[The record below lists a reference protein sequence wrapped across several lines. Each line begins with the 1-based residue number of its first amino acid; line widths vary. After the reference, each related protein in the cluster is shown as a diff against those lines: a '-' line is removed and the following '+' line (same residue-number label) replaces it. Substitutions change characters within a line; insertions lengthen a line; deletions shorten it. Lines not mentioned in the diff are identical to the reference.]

1 MMNRLLLLCCLVF
14 SPCVFAAEDRAS
26 HIEELA
32 DLNNSFEL
40 LNYFKHTALADT
52 VYGCT
57 YSWAFGFDA
66 DATLDDGSCLDPMTG
81 FEIAQTLL
89 DPCDCPGD
97 MNDDGS
103 ISVVDLIA
111 ILGLFGDSCEE
122 INEFLGC
129 TDELACNYDPDATI
143 ENQSCEFETC
153 AGCTDA
159 VACNFNP
166 EATLDDLSCVFPE
179 PGEECDPCDCSV
191 DFTPPTILSA
201 PSNQFNECSESPF
214 EFELTDS
221 CQEPSEIEV
230 SFERDTLSSDEC
242 GNYHHVVTLIAKDQC
257 GNEANASFEVIV
269 EDNTAPYLTSGE
281 FPSDISISCTE
292 EWPLPPSSLLA
303 ADSCDGEL
311 DIFFNETIVQGDCQ
325 GEFDIERTWLVTD
338 CSDNSLQHT
347 QVISIIDDEAP
358 IFISTPADQVNG
370 CAEQPFVYEAFD
382 NCNEVSVTESREI
395 LFEDNCGNY
404 EHLVTLTAS
413 DSCGNFTDF
422 SFTIVVQ
429 DTIAPIWD
437 TSVLPE
443 STTASCNAIPTAP
456 ILFASDACDGLVE
469 VLFDESSEASN
480 CLGQVVLIR
489 QWTAIDC
496 TGNSISH
503 EQTIQIEDTIAP
515 EFNGELPVD
524 ATVECDAI
532 PMAAELTGIDN
543 CDSEP
548 IVDFTESV
556 DSGACPQTYTLTRV
570 WTLSDCAGNQNSH
583 IQTLEVLDTT
593 APAFVEMPLDQTNAC
608 EEQPYAYEALDNC
621 GLTVITELRET
632 LSSDA
637 CGNYEDL
644 VTLTAIDE
652 CGNSADYQFTI
663 IVQDSEAPVFTE
675 ALPPSDTVE
684 CNEIPAAVIL
694 TATDNCGADIAM
706 NFQEN
711 IEDGSCPQS
720 YTITRTWSASDCT
733 GNIAEH
739 IQVINV
745 QDSTAPSFTDL
756 PIDQTNECEEQAYS
770 AAASDLCGTTSVTE
784 SREIISSDDCG
795 NYEHLITLTAID
807 ECGNAAD
814 YQFTIVVQDNESPV
828 FAETLPDNLN
838 QSCDEEIPAAITLT
852 ASDNCNP
859 NIQVLFNEDLDSSD
873 SCQIVITRTWS
884 ATDCTG
890 NTVEHVQIISVVDD
904 IAPIWTEFPP
914 SEWALEID
922 SECQADT
929 SVSALGSPI
938 ATDDC
943 NSLNISYIDVD
954 FETLSCGSNYMF
966 TRIWTAEDLCGNAS
980 FYEQSIL
987 VEDIAPPAFTQT
999 PTDLNVSCDEIAG
1012 SETWEGWI
1020 ENNGGAQ
1027 AVDNCSAITWS
1038 DDFDGLPQGC
1048 GGSGSVI
1055 VTFTASDECGN
1066 SSSISAEFIISDDT
1080 APEITDAQGL
1090 TVECDGAGNIGDFE
1104 VWLFNNGGATGMD
1117 ACSGITWTTDTDTP
1131 SNDCGAT
1138 GLSNV
1143 TFTATDDCGNASST
1157 MATFTIEDTTPPLLT
1172 EAIDT
1177 TVACDGADNDETLVG
1192 WLANNGG
1199 ASATDVCGEVT
1210 WTHDYDALSNDCGST
1225 GAAMITFTATDQCG
1239 NASSATASFT
1249 IEDSTSPTI
1258 DQAVDMTVECDNANN
1273 TEALESWLSSN
1284 GGAFAVDA
1292 CSEVIWSNDFTE
1304 LSDECGSTGAATVTF
1319 TAIDDCGNAT
1329 STTAT
1334 FAIVDTTG
1342 PIVENAQD
1350 TTFSCDGLGNE
1361 LDFILWLENNGGATA
1376 ADACSA
1382 ITWSN
1387 NADGLTGGCAQETTV
1402 EFTVTDACGNI
1413 TTTSATFTVVDS
1425 DTPILDTFASD
1436 LLIECQANNGAALF
1450 NWIMTNGG
1458 ASASDACGDITWSN
1472 NFVGLEPNCGNS
1484 GTASVTFTATDACG
1498 NSVST
1503 QATLSVVDTT
1513 DPTITNALDATVEC
1527 NGNGNEEQLQTW
1539 LTNHGGA
1546 TAEDLCGMIEWS
1558 YNAEMSLGAC
1568 NETSVHTTTFVAT
1581 DACGNA
1587 ATTVATFTIEDTTA
1601 PVFTEIP
1608 SNQINQCEEAEYTVS
1623 ALDQCGAVELTESRE
1638 TIGADEC
1645 GNYEHLVTLTAM
1657 DGCGNSAEHQFTIIV
1672 QDTEAPSFVEALPE
1686 DITAACL
1693 DPIEVPIELTAVD
1706 NCEDILVSYEQDS
1719 IPANCIN
1726 EYTLLRIWTA
1736 TDCSGNST
1744 QHIQTIEVVDLI
1756 APSLIIES
1764 CPQDIEVFLQ
1774 ANCTFNAEPDNI
1786 GWPVVIATDDCNEPE
1801 VFISFEDSTPETVCG
1816 GALNFVRTFNIEAV
1830 DACGLVST
1838 ATCSQNIAVA
1848 DSIAPV
1854 FDLVPTDMVFE
1865 CEEDIYEFSA
1875 SDNCGVVDITETREV
1890 INENGCGNYEHL
1902 VTLTATDPCGNSAT
1916 VQFTISVQDNTSP
1929 EWTTAVPTNMS
1940 IGCGELEEAL
1950 AMEAIDNCDGPMDVM
1965 FSEEVIGSG
1974 QCGSS
1979 FSVIRTWSTEDCSGN
1994 VLSTTQEITV
2004 ADDQAPVWTTPPPL
2018 DITLECSDVPEP
2030 VLLSATD
2037 NCDDEV
2043 EVVLEETILDG
2054 ICSSQYTLI
2063 RTWIATDDCG
2073 NVASTSQT
2081 IEIVDNT
2088 PPVWVE
2094 TLPTN
2099 VTVSCDNIPE
2109 PFNLT
2114 AVDACEDGIVVFS
2127 QEFISGVPCNG
2138 GGIIIRTWLAF
2149 DCIGNLATHVQS
2161 ITVED

>member
-1 MMNRLLLLCCLVF
+1 MNRLLLLCCLVF
-14 SPCVFAAEDRAS
+14 SLCAFAAEDRAS
-26 HIEELA
+26 LTEEVA
-32 DLNNSFEL
+32 NRNISFEL
-40 LNYFKHTALADT
+40 FKSFEHTALADT
-52 VYGCT
+52 VFGCT

-97 MNDDGS
+97 MNDDGF
-103 ISVVDLIA
+103 ISVVDLIV
-111 ILGLFGDSCEE
+111 ILGLFGDPCED
-122 INEFLGC
+122 IMGLVGC
-129 TDELACNYDPDATI
+129 TNEIACNYDPEATI

-153 AGCTDA
+153 AGCTDP
-159 VACNFNP
+159 VACNFDP
-166 EATLDDLSCVFPE
+166 EATFENFSCVFPE
-179 PGEECDPCDCSV
+179 PGEACDPCDCLV
-191 DFTPPTILSA
+191 DVTPPTILSA
-201 PSNQFNECSESPF
+201 PSNQVNECSELPF
-214 EFELTDS
+214 EFEVTDS
-221 CQEPSEIEV
+221 CQDPSEVEV
-230 SFERDTLSSDEC
+230 SFARDTLSSDEC
-242 GNYHHVVTLIAKDQC
+242 GNYHHVVTFIAKDQC
-257 GNEANASFEVIV
+257 GNEANATFEVIV
-269 EDNTAPYLTSGE
+269 QDNTEPYLTSGA
-281 FPSDISISCTE
+281 FPSNISISCTE
-292 EWPLPPSSLLA
+292 EWPSLPSSLLA
-303 ADSCDGEL
+303 EDSCDGEL
-311 DIFFNETIVQGDCQ
+311 PIYFNETIVQGNCQ

-338 CSDNSLQHT
+338 CSANDLQHV

-358 IFISTPADQVNG
+358 IFISTPSDQVNG
-370 CAEQPFVYEAFD
+370 CTEQPFEYEAFD

-395 LFEDNCGNY
+395 LFEDSCGNY

-413 DSCGNFTDF
+413 DACGNFTDF

-437 TSVLPE
+437 TSELPE

-456 ILFASDACDGLVE
+456 NLFASDACDGLVE
-469 VLFDESSEASN
+469 VLFNESSEASN
-480 CLGQVVLIR
+480 CLGQAILIR

-515 EFNGELPVD
+515 EFNEELPVD

-543 CDSEP
+543 CDSDP

-556 DSGACPQTYTLTRV
+556 DSGACQQTYTLIRV

-593 APAFVEMPLDQTNAC
+593 APVFVEMPLDQTNAC
-608 EEQPYAYEALDNC
+608 EEQPYTYEAMDNC
-621 GLTVITELRET
+621 GLTVISELRET
-632 LSSDA
+632 LSSDS
-637 CGNYEDL
+637 CGNYEDI

-663 IVQDSEAPVFTE
+663 TVQDGEAPVFTE
-675 ALPPSDTVE
+675 ALPPSGTVE
-684 CNEIPAAVIL
+684 CNEVPAAAIL
-694 TATDNCGADIAM
+694 NATDNCGAEVAM

-720 YTITRTWSASDCT
+720 YTITRTWNASDCT
-733 GNIAEH
+733 GNTVEH

-770 AAASDLCGTTSVTE
+770 AAASDLCGTTIVTE
-784 SREIISSDDCG
+784 SRETISSDACG
-795 NYEHLITLTAID
+795 NYEHLVTLTAID
-807 ECGNAAD
+807 ECGNAAN

-838 QSCDEEIPAAITLT
+838 LSCDEEVPAAITLT

-873 SCQIVITRTWS
+873 PCQIVIARKWS
-884 ATDCTG
+884 ANDCTG
-890 NTVEHVQIISVVDD
+890 NTVEHVQIINVVDD
-904 IAPIWTEFPP
+904 IAPEWTELPP
-914 SEWALEID
+914 SEWALEMD

-929 SVSALGSPI
+929 SVSALGTPI
-938 ATDDC
+938 ATDAC
-943 NSLNISYIDVD
+943 NALEISHIDVD

-980 FYEQSIL
+980 SYAQSIL
-987 VEDIAPPAFTQT
+987 VEDFTPPAFTQS
-999 PTDLNVSCDEIAG
+999 PVDLDISCDELAD
-1012 SETWEGWI
+1012 SDTWEGWI

-1027 AVDNCSAITWS
+1027 AIDNCSAITWS
-1038 DDFDGLPQGC
+1038 HDFDGLPQGC

-1055 VTFTASDECGN
+1055 VMFTASDECGN

-1080 APEITDAQGL
+1080 EPEITDAQNL
-1090 TVECDGAGNIGDFE
+1090 LLQCDGDGNSDDIQ
-1104 VWLFNNGGATGMD
+1104 VWLTNNGGATATD
-1117 ACSGITWTTDTDTP
+1117 VCSGVTWSYNFD
-1131 SNDCGAT
+1131 SEGVNCGSA
-1138 GLSNV
+1138 GFYLV
-1143 TFTATDDCGNASST
+1143 TFTATDDCGNSANST
-1157 MATFTIEDTTPPLLT
+1157 GTITIEDTTPPVIT
-1172 EAIDT
+1172 QATDA
-1177 TVACDGADNDETLVG
+1177 TVACDDAANDEALVG
-1192 WLANNGG
+1192 WLADNGG

-1210 WTHDYDALSNDCGST
+1210 WTHDFASLSDECGST
-1225 GAAMITFTATDQCG
+1225 GAAMVTFTATDECG
-1239 NASSATASFT
+1239 NASSASASFT
-1249 IEDSTSPTI
+1249 IEDLTSPTI
-1258 DQAVDMTVECDNANN
+1258 VQAVDTTVECDNTNN
-1273 TEALESWLSSN
+1273 TEDLEFWLSSN
-1284 GGAFAVDA
+1284 GGASAVDA
-1292 CSEVIWSNDFTE
+1292 CSEVIWSNDFTG

-1319 TAIDDCGNAT
+1319 TASDDCGNTT

-1334 FAIVDTTG
+1334 FAIVDTTS
-1342 PIVENAQD
+1342 PIVENARD

-1376 ADACSA
+1376 VDACSTV
-1382 ITWSN
+1382 TWSN
-1387 NADGLTGGCAQETTV
+1387 NAEGLTGGCAQETTV
-1402 EFTVTDACGNI
+1402 EFTATDACGNI

-1425 DTPILDTFASD
+1425 DEPILDTFASD
-1436 LLIECQANNGAALF
+1436 ILIECQENNGEALF

-1458 ASASDACGDITWSN
+1458 ATASDACGDITWSN

-1484 GTASVTFTATDACG
+1484 GAASITFTATDECG

-1503 QATLSVVDTT
+1503 QAMMSVVDTT
-1513 DPTITNALDATVEC
+1513 APTITDALDVTVEC
-1527 NGNGNEEQLQTW
+1527 DGNGNEEQLETW

-1546 TAEDLCGMIEWS
+1546 LAEDLCGMIQWS
-1558 YNAEMSLGAC
+1558 YVDEMSAGTC
-1568 NETSVHTTTFVAT
+1568 NETSVHVTTFVAT
-1581 DACGNA
+1581 DDCGNA
-1587 ATTVATFTIEDTTA
+1587 ATIVATFTIEDTTA

-1608 SNQINQCEEAEYTVS
+1608 VNQISQCEEAEYTAS

-1645 GNYEHLVTLTAM
+1645 GNYEHLVTLTAI
-1657 DGCGNSAEHQFTIIV
+1657 DGCGNSTEHQFTIIV

-1693 DPIEVPIELTAVD
+1693 DPIEDPIELTAVD

-1719 IPANCIN
+1719 IPANCSS
-1726 EYTLLRIWTA
+1726 EYTLVRIWTA

-1786 GWPVVIATDDCNEPE
+1786 GWPVVIATDDCSDPE
-1801 VFISFEDSTPETVCG
+1801 VFISFEDATPETVCG
-1816 GALNFVRTFNIEAV
+1816 GALNFVRTFNIEAI
-1830 DACGLVST
+1830 DACGLVSI
-1838 ATCSQNIAVA
+1838 ATCSQSIAVT

-1854 FDLVPTDMVFE
+1854 FDLVPTDMIFE
-1865 CEEDIYEFSA
+1865 CEEGTYESSA
-1875 SDNCGVVDITETREV
+1875 SDNCGVVDIMETREV
-1890 INENGCGNYEHL
+1890 ISENGCGNYEHL
-1902 VTLTATDPCGNSAT
+1902 VTLTAADPCGNSAT
-1916 VQFTISVQDNTSP
+1916 VQFTILVQDNTSP

-1950 AMEAIDNCDGPMDVM
+1950 AMEAIDNCDGAMEVM

-1979 FSVIRTWSTEDCSGN
+1979 FAVIRTWSTEDCSGN

-2004 ADDQAPVWTTPPPL
+2004 ADNLAPIWTTTTPL
-2018 DITLECSDVPEP
+2018 DITVECSDVPEP
-2030 VLLSATD
+2030 MLLSATD
-2037 NCDDEV
+2037 NCDNEV

-2073 NVASTSQT
+2073 NVATTSQT

-2099 VTVSCDNIPE
+2099 VTVGCDNIPD
-2109 PFNLT
+2109 FVNLT
-2114 AVDACEDGIVVFS
+2114 VVDACGDGIVVMTN
-2127 QEFISGVPCNG
+2127 EFTSGNPCPG
-2138 GGIIIRTWLAF
+2138 GGIILRTWVAF
-2149 DCIGNLATHVQS
+2149 DCIGNMATHVQT